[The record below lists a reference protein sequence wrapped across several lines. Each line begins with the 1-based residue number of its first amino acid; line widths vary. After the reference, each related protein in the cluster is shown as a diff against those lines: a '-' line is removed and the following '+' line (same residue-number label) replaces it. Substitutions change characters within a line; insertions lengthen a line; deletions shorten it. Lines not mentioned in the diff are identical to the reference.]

1 MNKLLPLLAIGAGLF
16 LLSRSAQ
23 GSEIVERI
31 LDGICKVESSC
42 SPYWG
47 YRFHPDGVSYGFYG
61 LTRGAVT
68 TVGIDWNRLTH
79 LKGEAGR
86 QLQREAARRYLL
98 YLYNRLHNW
107 DLAIQA
113 YHGGIGNILR
123 GKRYYSYLKKVKR
136 YAGL

>member
-1 MNKLLPLLAIGAGLF
+1 MNKLLPLLIAGAGLL
-16 LLSRSAQ
+16 LLSRSAF
-23 GSEIVERI
+23 GSETVERI

-47 YRFHPDGVSYGFYG
+47 YRFHPDRVSYGFYG

-68 TVGIDWNRLTH
+68 TVGIDWNRLIH

-113 YHGGIGNILR
+113 YHGGLGNVLR
-123 GKRYYSYLKKVKR
+123 GKRYYKYLNKVKH